1 MIVTMVAALA
11 STIPKRR
18 MQRDPNVYTR
28 NLPAVV
34 DGEAFPYP
42 VFCVCIY
49 FSLHT
54 IIYLLAHIEHGWCI
68 IRSSDIMGDVCACV
82 WLFFLPMA
90 VITVNQNQAAAF
102 ASGTHPSNPFASRNA
117 FIDVQSLDSNLVL
130 FLFVVVEDD
139 DDPSSSF
146 G

>member
-1 MIVTMVAALA
+1 VTASSKMIVTMVAALA

-34 DGEAFPYP
+34 DGEAFPY
-42 VFCVCIY
+42 
-49 FSLHT
+49 
-54 IIYLLAHIEHGWCI
+54 
-68 IRSSDIMGDVCACV
+68 
-82 WLFFLPMA
+82 PMA